1 MRCPKRLAPGWCAAV
16 HGGVNQYLLDLIG
29 RYAGSDCALHINAQL
44 VGPLNS
50 RGGFSPLW
58 APRVVALSSGSEARQ
73 SRCTRC
79 IREPGSWWSGGFELK
94 LLVIGG
100 TRFVGRAFVEQAVR
114 HGHDVTV
121 FHRSASEPE
130 DFPRVE
136 HLHGN
141 RDGQLGLLRGR
152 SWDAVLD
159 TCAYVP
165 RAVRE
170 ASAVL
175 QDFAGHYTLVSTLSV
190 HPDDMSAGS
199 TEHAPTHQ
207 PPFPQTET
215 VTVETYGPLKVACE
229 REAMRAFGNRCLIIR
244 PGYIVG
250 PHDPTDRFTFYL
262 RRAAGGGEMA
272 APGPPDAPLQV
283 IDVRDL
289 AAFMLGRIEAAD
301 GGVFGV
307 AGPSEPIVM
316 RDVLKTAR
324 DVAAAD
330 TTFTWISEGFLEAVG
345 DEAQEWF
352 PMWEPQFPG
361 VHTYDAAKAVAA
373 GLRCRPFAQT
383 VADTLAW
390 DQERGQP
397 DLRTGL
403 SKEKERQLLATWHSQ
418 R

>member
-1 MRCPKRLAPGWCAAV
+1 M
-16 HGGVNQYLLDLIG
+16 
-29 RYAGSDCALHINAQL
+29 
-44 VGPLNS
+44 
-50 RGGFSPLW
+50 
-58 APRVVALSSGSEARQ
+58 
-73 SRCTRC
+73 
-79 IREPGSWWSGGFELK
+79 K

-114 HGHDVTV
+114 HDHDVTV
-121 FHRSASEPE
+121 FHRSVSEPE
-130 DFPRVE
+130 DFPTVE
-136 HLHGN
+136 HLHGD
-141 RDGQLGLLRGR
+141 RDGGLGLLQGG

-159 TCAYVP
+159 TCAYFP

-175 QDFAGHYTLVSTLSV
+175 ADAAGHYALVSTLSV
-190 HPDDMSAGS
+190 HPDDMPTGA
-199 TEHAPTHQ
+199 TETAAIYRS
-207 PPFPQTET
+207 PFPQTEM
-215 VTVETYGPLKVACE
+215 VTDETYGPLKVACE
-229 REAMRAFGNRCLIIR
+229 HEANAAFGNRCLIIR

-250 PHDPTDRFTFYL
+250 PHDPSDRFTFYL

-301 GGVFGV
+301 SGVFGV
-307 AGPSEPIVM
+307 VGPGERIVM
-316 RDVLKTAR
+316 RDVLETAR
-324 DVAAAD
+324 DVAGAD
-330 TTFTWISEGFLEAVG
+330 TTFTWVSEGFLDAVG
-345 DEAQEWF
+345 DQAQEWF
-352 PMWEPQFPG
+352 PMWEPQLPG

-373 GLRCRPFAQT
+373 GLRYRPFAET

-403 SKEKERQLLATWHSQ
+403 STETETELLASWHS
-418 R
+418 RR

>member
-1 MRCPKRLAPGWCAAV
+1 MTIGGWV
-16 HGGVNQYLLDLIG
+16 
-29 RYAGSDCALHINAQL
+29 
-44 VGPLNS
+44 
-50 RGGFSPLW
+50 
-58 APRVVALSSGSEARQ
+58 
-73 SRCTRC
+73 
-79 IREPGSWWSGGFELK
+79 K

-100 TRFVGRAFVEQAVR
+100 TRFAGRAFVELAVQ

-121 FHRSASEPE
+121 FHRSVSEPE
-130 DFPRVE
+130 DFPSVE
-136 HLHGN
+136 HLHGD
-141 RDGQLGLLRGR
+141 RDRQLGVLRGR

-175 QDFAGHYTLVSTLSV
+175 RDAAGHYTLVSTLSV
-190 HPDDMSAGS
+190 HPDDMPAGS
-199 TEHAPTHQ
+199 TEQAVTYQ

-215 VTVETYGPLKVACE
+215 VTDETYGPLKVACE
-229 REAMRAFGNRCLIIR
+229 YAAKTAFGDRCLIIR

-250 PHDPTDRFTFYL
+250 PHDPSDRFTFYL
-262 RRAAGGGEMA
+262 RRVARGGEMA

-283 IDVRDL
+283 IDARDL

-301 GGVFGV
+301 GGEFGV
-307 AGPSEPIVM
+307 VGPGEPIVM
-316 RDVLKTAR
+316 RDVLDTAR

-330 TTFTWISEGFLEAVG
+330 TTFTWVSEEFLDAVG
-345 DEAQEWF
+345 DQAQEWF

-361 VHTYDAAKAVAA
+361 VHTYDAAKAIAA

-390 DQERGQP
+390 DQQRGQP

-403 SKEKERQLLATWHSQ
+403 SAEMERELLATWHS
-418 R
+418 RR

>member
-1 MRCPKRLAPGWCAAV
+1 V
-16 HGGVNQYLLDLIG
+16 
-29 RYAGSDCALHINAQL
+29 
-44 VGPLNS
+44 
-50 RGGFSPLW
+50 
-58 APRVVALSSGSEARQ
+58 
-73 SRCTRC
+73 
-79 IREPGSWWSGGFELK
+79 K

-114 HGHDVTV
+114 HDHDVTV
-121 FHRSASEPE
+121 FHRSVSEPE
-130 DFPRVE
+130 DFPSVE
-136 HLHGN
+136 HLHGD
-141 RDGQLGLLRGR
+141 RDGGLGLLQGG

-159 TCAYVP
+159 TCAYFP

-175 QDFAGHYTLVSTLSV
+175 ADAAGHYALVSTLSV
-190 HPDDMSAGS
+190 HPDDMPTGA
-199 TEHAPTHQ
+199 TETAAIYRS
-207 PPFPQTET
+207 PFPQTEM
-215 VTVETYGPLKVACE
+215 VTDETYGPLKVACE
-229 REAMRAFGNRCLIIR
+229 HEANAAFGNRCLIIR

-250 PHDPTDRFTFYL
+250 PHDPSDRFTFYL

-301 GGVFGV
+301 SGVFGV
-307 AGPSEPIVM
+307 VGPGERIVM
-316 RDVLKTAR
+316 RDVLETAR
-324 DVAAAD
+324 DVAGAD
-330 TTFTWISEGFLEAVG
+330 TTFTWVSEGFLDAVG
-345 DEAQEWF
+345 DQAQEWF
-352 PMWEPQFPG
+352 PMWEPQLPG

-373 GLRCRPFAQT
+373 GLRYRPFAET

-403 SKEKERQLLATWHSQ
+403 STETETELLASWHS
-418 R
+418 RR

>member
-1 MRCPKRLAPGWCAAV
+1 MPKCGFMTIGGWV
-16 HGGVNQYLLDLIG
+16 
-29 RYAGSDCALHINAQL
+29 
-44 VGPLNS
+44 
-50 RGGFSPLW
+50 
-58 APRVVALSSGSEARQ
+58 
-73 SRCTRC
+73 
-79 IREPGSWWSGGFELK
+79 K

-100 TRFVGRAFVEQAVR
+100 TRFAGRAFVELAVQ

-121 FHRSASEPE
+121 FHRSVTEPE
-130 DFPRVE
+130 DFPSVE
-136 HLHGN
+136 HLHGD
-141 RDGQLGLLRGR
+141 RDSQLGMLRGH

-165 RAVRE
+165 REVRE

-175 QDFAGHYTLVSTLSV
+175 RDAAGHYTLVSTLSV
-190 HPDDMSAGS
+190 HPDDMPAGS
-199 TEHAPTHQ
+199 TEQAATYP

-215 VTVETYGPLKVACE
+215 VTDETYGPLKVACE
-229 REAMRAFGNRCLIIR
+229 HAAKAAFGDQCLIIR

-250 PHDPTDRFTFYL
+250 PHDPSDRFTFYL
-262 RRAAGGGEMA
+262 RRAARGGEMA

-283 IDVRDL
+283 IDARDL

-307 AGPSEPIVM
+307 VGPGEPIVM
-316 RDVLKTAR
+316 RDVLDTAR

-330 TTFTWISEGFLEAVG
+330 TTFTWVSEEFLDAAG
-345 DEAQEWF
+345 DQAQEWF

-361 VHTYDAAKAVAA
+361 VHTYDAAKAIAA
-373 GLRCRPFAQT
+373 DLRCRPLAQT

-390 DQERGQP
+390 DKQRGQP

-403 SKEKERQLLATWHSQ
+403 SAEMERELLATWHS
-418 R
+418 RR

>member
-1 MRCPKRLAPGWCAAV
+1 M
-16 HGGVNQYLLDLIG
+16 
-29 RYAGSDCALHINAQL
+29 
-44 VGPLNS
+44 
-50 RGGFSPLW
+50 
-58 APRVVALSSGSEARQ
+58 
-73 SRCTRC
+73 
-79 IREPGSWWSGGFELK
+79 K

-114 HGHDVTV
+114 HDHDVTV
-121 FHRSASEPE
+121 FHRSVSEPE
-130 DFPRVE
+130 DFPSVE
-136 HLHGN
+136 HLHGD
-141 RDGQLGLLRGR
+141 RDGGLGLLQGG

-159 TCAYVP
+159 TCAYFP

-175 QDFAGHYTLVSTLSV
+175 ADAAGHYALVSTLSV
-190 HPDDMSAGS
+190 HPDDMPTGA
-199 TEHAPTHQ
+199 TETAAIYRS
-207 PPFPQTET
+207 PFPQTEM
-215 VTVETYGPLKVACE
+215 VTDETYGPLKVACE
-229 REAMRAFGNRCLIIR
+229 HEANAAFGNRCLIIR

-250 PHDPTDRFTFYL
+250 PHDPSDRFTFYL

-301 GGVFGV
+301 SGVFGV
-307 AGPSEPIVM
+307 VGPGERIVM
-316 RDVLKTAR
+316 RDVLETAR
-324 DVAAAD
+324 DVAGAD
-330 TTFTWISEGFLEAVG
+330 TTFTWVSEGFLDAVG
-345 DEAQEWF
+345 DQAQEWF
-352 PMWEPQFPG
+352 PMWEPQLPG

-373 GLRCRPFAQT
+373 GLRYRPFAET

-403 SKEKERQLLATWHSQ
+403 STETETELLASWHS
-418 R
+418 RR

>member
-1 MRCPKRLAPGWCAAV
+1 V
-16 HGGVNQYLLDLIG
+16 
-29 RYAGSDCALHINAQL
+29 
-44 VGPLNS
+44 
-50 RGGFSPLW
+50 
-58 APRVVALSSGSEARQ
+58 
-73 SRCTRC
+73 
-79 IREPGSWWSGGFELK
+79 K

-114 HGHDVTV
+114 GGHDVAV
-121 FHRSASEPE
+121 FHRSVCEPE
-130 DFPRVE
+130 DFPSVE
-136 HLHGN
+136 HLHGD

-170 ASAVL
+170 ATAVL

-190 HPDDMSAGS
+190 HPDDMPAGS
-199 TEHAPTHQ
+199 TEQAAIHQ

-215 VTVETYGPLKVACE
+215 VTDDTYGPLKVACE
-229 REAMRAFGNRCLIIR
+229 HEATEAFGNRCLIIR

-250 PHDPTDRFTFYL
+250 PHDPSDRFTFYL

-301 GGVFGV
+301 GGVYGV
-307 AGPSEPIVM
+307 VGPAEPIVM
-316 RDVLKTAR
+316 HEVLETAR
-324 DVAAAD
+324 EVAAAD
-330 TTFTWISEGFLEAVG
+330 TTFTWLSEGFLDAVG
-345 DEAQEWF
+345 EQAQQWF

-361 VHTYDAAKAVAA
+361 VHTYDAAKAVAV
-373 GLRCRPFAQT
+373 GLRCRPIAET

-390 DQERGQP
+390 DQERGYP

-403 SKEKERQLLATWHSQ
+403 SAEMETELLATWHS
-418 R
+418 RR

>member
-1 MRCPKRLAPGWCAAV
+1 MR
-16 HGGVNQYLLDLIG
+16 
-29 RYAGSDCALHINAQL
+29 
-44 VGPLNS
+44 
-50 RGGFSPLW
+50 
-58 APRVVALSSGSEARQ
+58 
-73 SRCTRC
+73 
-79 IREPGSWWSGGFELK
+79 

-100 TRFVGRAFVEQAVR
+100 TRFVGRAVVELAVD
-114 HGHDVTV
+114 HGHDVAV
-121 FHRSASEPE
+121 FHRSVSEPD
-130 DFPRVE
+130 DFPGVE
-136 HLHGN
+136 HLHGD
-141 RDGQLGLLRGR
+141 RDGQLGLLAGR

-170 ASAVL
+170 ASVVL
-175 QDFAGHYTLVSTLSV
+175 REAAAHYTLVSSLSV
-190 HPDDMSAGS
+190 HPDDMPAGS
-199 TEHAPTHQ
+199 TERTATHQ
-207 PPFPQTET
+207 PPFPQTEK
-215 VTVETYGPLKVACE
+215 VTEQTYGPLKVACE
-229 REAMRAFGNRCLIIR
+229 QVAQEAFGNRCLIIR

-301 GGVFGV
+301 GGIFGV
-307 AGPSEPIVM
+307 VGPGEPIVM
-316 RDVLKTAR
+316 RDVLETAR

-330 TTFTWISEGFLEAVG
+330 TTFTWLSEEFLDAAGEQ
-345 DEAQEWF
+345 AQEWF

-361 VHTYDAAKAVAA
+361 AHTYDAAKAVAV
-373 GLRCRPFAQT
+373 GLRRRPFAQT

-390 DQERGQP
+390 DEQRGQP
-397 DLRTGL
+397 DLRAGL
-403 SKEKERQLLATWHSQ
+403 GRVKETELLATWHAH

>member
-1 MRCPKRLAPGWCAAV
+1 V
-16 HGGVNQYLLDLIG
+16 
-29 RYAGSDCALHINAQL
+29 
-44 VGPLNS
+44 
-50 RGGFSPLW
+50 
-58 APRVVALSSGSEARQ
+58 E
-73 SRCTRC
+73 
-79 IREPGSWWSGGFELK
+79 
-94 LLVIGG
+94 LLVVGG
-100 TRFVGRAFVEQAVR
+100 TRFVGRAFVEQAVD

-121 FHRSASEPE
+121 FHRSVSEPE
-130 DFPRVE
+130 DFPSVE
-136 HLHGN
+136 HLHGD

-152 SWDAVLD
+152 SWGAVLD
-159 TCAYVP
+159 TCAYIP

-175 QDFAGHYTLVSTLSV
+175 QDVAGHYTLVSTLSV
-190 HPDDMSAGS
+190 HPDDVPAGA
-199 TEHAPTHQ
+199 TERAAIHRS
-207 PPFPQTET
+207 PFPQTEL
-215 VTVETYGPLKVACE
+215 VTAQTYGPLKVACE
-229 REAMRAFGNRCLIIR
+229 HEAMGAFGSRCLIVR

-307 AGPSEPIVM
+307 VGPGEPIVM
-316 RDVLKTAR
+316 RDVLETAR
-324 DVAAAD
+324 DVAAAG
-330 TTFTWISEGFLEAVG
+330 TTFTWVSQGFLDAMG
-345 DEAQEWF
+345 DQAQEWF

-390 DQERGQP
+390 DQQRGQP

-403 SKEKERQLLATWHSQ
+403 SAEMETELLATWRSP

>member
-1 MRCPKRLAPGWCAAV
+1 V
-16 HGGVNQYLLDLIG
+16 
-29 RYAGSDCALHINAQL
+29 
-44 VGPLNS
+44 
-50 RGGFSPLW
+50 
-58 APRVVALSSGSEARQ
+58 
-73 SRCTRC
+73 
-79 IREPGSWWSGGFELK
+79 K

-130 DFPRVE
+130 GFPSVE
-136 HLHGN
+136 HLHGD
-141 RDGQLGLLRGR
+141 RDGQLGLLGGR

-159 TCAYVP
+159 TCGYVP
-165 RAVRE
+165 RVVRE

-175 QDFAGHYTLVSTLSV
+175 RDVAGHYTFVSTLSV
-190 HPDDMSAGS
+190 HPDDMPAGS
-199 TEHAPTHQ
+199 TEQAPTHQ

-229 REAMRAFGNRCLIIR
+229 YEAKGAFGNRCLIIR

-307 AGPSEPIVM
+307 VGPGERIVM
-316 RDVLKTAR
+316 RDVVETAR
-324 DVAAAD
+324 DAAAAD
-330 TTFTWISEGFLEAVG
+330 TTFTWVSEGFLGAVG

-361 VHTYDAAKAVAA
+361 VHTYDAARAVAA
-373 GLRCRPFAQT
+373 GLRCRPLAQT

-403 SKEKERQLLATWHSQ
+403 SKEKERELLATWHS
-418 R
+418 RG